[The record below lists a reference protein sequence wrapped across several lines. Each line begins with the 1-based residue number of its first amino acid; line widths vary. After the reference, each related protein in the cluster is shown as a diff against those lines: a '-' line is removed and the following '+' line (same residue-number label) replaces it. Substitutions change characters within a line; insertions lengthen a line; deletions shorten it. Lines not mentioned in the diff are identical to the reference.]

1 MAKPIGSRK
10 RTGGAPE
17 KRVGEPP
24 LPLVVAVV
32 VIAGGVGSS
41 GCGATMLLV
50 IKWGCTVSGEL
61 AVEKDNEDEDGEE
74 D

>member
-1 MAKPIGSRK
+1 MAEPVGRRK

-17 KRVGEPP
+17 KRVREPP

-32 VIAGGVGSS
+32 VIAGSVGR
-41 GCGATMLLV
+41 CGGGASMLLV

-61 AVEKDNEDEDGEE
+61 AVEKDNEDEDREE